1 MELQSIPWQES
12 DAPIEPRLRRT
23 LAKENFEVAVW
34 HDRCSARYAP
44 HSHPCDESLWVLH
57 GSIVLQ
63 VEGERHPLGPGDR
76 LMLPKGTRHSA
87 EVGPEGATYLIG
99 QRR

>member
-1 MELQSIPWQES
+1 
-12 DAPIEPRLRRT
+12 
-23 LAKENFEVAVW
+23 
-34 HDRCSARYAP
+34 
-44 HSHPCDESLWVLH
+44 VLH